1 MLNIIRKNAQSF
13 VIQAVV
19 IIIAVVF
26 IFWGVNSQ
34 LKNPSNAMAV
44 VNGQEIGYREFM
56 QSYERAVEQYKE
68 QFGGQMPDKFLESIR
83 LKEQVLDQLVQRTL
97 LLQGAE
103 EIGLRVSKEA
113 IQRKI
118 QAMEVFAPGGRF
130 DESLY
135 RTVLE
140 RNHLSAKT
148 FESGLR
154 DDLLTK
160 QADEMI
166 GAFAE
171 LPASEVEQWVD
182 YLDQEIKLAYVQ
194 FSADKYRTQVQVTP
208 EALDAWYGG
217 HQQQYKSTP
226 QVKLSYL
233 GFAFADEAKPELVSD
248 EAIRS
253 LYQDRLSQYHTPEQR
268 RARHILLKVD
278 EGAAAEVKA
287 AKRASA
293 EQILAQLRQGADFAA
308 LAKQHSE
315 DSSKERGGDL
325 GFFRSGQMVAP
336 FEQSAFSLKKG
347 EISDIVTSPFGYH
360 IIKLEE
366 IRPAATRSLEEVVG
380 PIRKELGQKQG
391 QADAF
396 KKASTTYEEI
406 IRAGSLA
413 KFSEQG
419 KLPIQQT
426 DFFAQDNP
434 PKTGMAADSAF
445 MQAAFALRKGEL
457 SSIVETATGYA
468 IIFADDTKEPTIP
481 PLDTVRSKV
490 VADFTKEK
498 SNELAR
504 AAAEAS
510 LKKALETNAWP
521 EGVEKKEA
529 DYVKRSGAAPA
540 VPDALRRDA
549 FGRLGRGVFPEQ
561 VLAEGDSYALYQIL
575 DVRKGKS
582 DIDAAKREAIKAQ
595 LQAGQ
600 EKMLL
605 AAILG
610 QLRKEAKIWTNAKM
624 LQ

>member
-19 IIIAVVF
+19 VIIAIVF
-26 IFWGVNSQ
+26 VFWGVSSQ

-68 QFGGQMPDKFLESIR
+68 QFGGQLPDKFLESIR

-118 QAMEVFAPGGRF
+118 QAMAAFSPGGRF
-130 DESLY
+130 DEAQY

-140 RNHLSAKT
+140 HNHLSAKS
-148 FESGLR
+148 FERGLH
-154 DDLLTK
+154 DDLLTQ

-171 LPASEVEQWVD
+171 LSTGEMEQWLD
-182 YLDQEIKLAYVQ
+182 YLDQEIKVAYALFNGDQ
-194 FSADKYRTQVQVTP
+194 YRAQVQVTP
-208 EALDAWYGG
+208 EALDAWYGT
-217 HQQQYKSTP
+217 HQQQYKTAP
-226 QVKLSYL
+226 QVKLSSL
-233 GFAFADEAKPELVSD
+233 GFAFADAAKPESVSD
-248 EAIRS
+248 EAIRAY
-253 LYQDRLSQYHTPEQR
+253 YQDHLSQYHTPEQR

-278 EGAAAEVKA
+278 EGAAAEAKA
-287 AKRASA
+287 AKKASA
-293 EQILAQLRQGADFAA
+293 EQILAQLRQGADFAT

-325 GFFRSGQMVAP
+325 GFFRTGQMVAP
-336 FEQSAFSLKKG
+336 FEQSAFALKQG

-366 IRPAATRSLEEVVG
+366 IRPATTRSLDEVVG
-380 PIRKELGQKQG
+380 SIRQELAHKQG

-396 KKASTTYEEI
+396 KKASATYEEI
-406 IRAGSLA
+406 IRAGSLE
-413 KFSEQG
+413 KFSAQG
-419 KLPIQQT
+419 GGAIQQT

-434 PKTGMAADSAF
+434 PKVGMTADPAF

-468 IIFADDTKEPTIP
+468 IIFADDIKEPTVP
-481 PLDTVRSKV
+481 PLDSVRSKV
-490 VADFTKEK
+490 VADFTQEK
-498 SNELAR
+498 SRELAR
-504 AAAEAS
+504 AAAETA
-510 LKKALETNAWP
+510 LQKALATGAWP

-529 DYVKRSGAAPA
+529 GYVKRTGPA
-540 VPDALRRDA
+540 TGLPDTLRRDA
-549 FGRLGRGVFPEQ
+549 FGRLGRGMFPEQ
-561 VLAEGDSYALYQIL
+561 VLPEGDGYALYQIL
-575 DVRKGKS
+575 DARKGQS
-582 DIDAAKREAIKAQ
+582 DIDAAKREALKTQ

-600 EKMLL
+600 EKLLL
-605 AAILG
+605 AAVLG
-610 QLRKEAKIWTNAKM
+610 QLRQKAKIWTNVKM